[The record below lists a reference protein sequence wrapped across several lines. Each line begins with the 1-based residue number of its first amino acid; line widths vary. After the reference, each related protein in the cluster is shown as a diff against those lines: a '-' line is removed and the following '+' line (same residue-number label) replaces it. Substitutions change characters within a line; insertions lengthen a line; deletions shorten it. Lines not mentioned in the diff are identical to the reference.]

1 MLTATSDTHNPVE
14 SPRHTTG
21 VYVLMTAAY
30 NEEQNIGRTIESV
43 LAQSVLPKRWVIV
56 SDGSTDQTDEI
67 VKKYAEGHSFIS
79 FLRVSRP
86 PGRSFGSKVAAL
98 QAGYKLFDG
107 VAYDFIGN
115 LDADVTIGP
124 DYYECLIG
132 NLQDSPALGI
142 AGGYVCEEK
151 EGRFEDRR
159 SNRVYSVA
167 HAGQLVRLECY
178 EAIHGYAVLEYG
190 GEDWHAQISA
200 KMSGWDSQSFPDLKI
215 FHHRHTGQ
223 ADNLLRHKFRQGRM
237 DYGFGSF
244 LPFEIVKCI
253 ERFPEKPVIA
263 GSLSRICGFLW
274 SWISR
279 EKRPVSAE
287 FVAFLRSDQ
296 KQKLRSLIP
305 GLAKHTQPIR
315 NR

>member
-1 MLTATSDTHNPVE
+1 MLTATSDTHSPVE
-14 SPRHTTG
+14 SLHHRTG
-21 VYVLMTAAY
+21 EYVLMTAAY
-30 NEEQNIGRTIESV
+30 NEELNIARTIESV
-43 LAQSVLPKRWVIV
+43 LAQKVLPKRWVIV
-56 SDGSTDQTDEI
+56 SDGSTDRTDEI
-67 VKKYAEGHSFIS
+67 VKKYAEAHDFIS
-79 FLRVSRP
+79 YLRVSRP

-132 NLQDSPALGI
+132 SIQNSPKLGI
-142 AGGYVCEEK
+142 AGGFVCEEK
-151 EGRFEDRR
+151 GGRFESRR

-167 HAGQLVRLECY
+167 HAGQLVRHECY

-200 KMSGWDSQSFPDLKI
+200 KMTGWDSQSFPDLRI

-263 GSLSRICGFLW
+263 GSLSRMCGFLW

-287 FVAFLRSDQ
+287 FVTFLQSDQ
-296 KQKLRSLIP
+296 KQRLRSLIP
-305 GLAKHTQPIR
+305 GMTKRSEPIR

>member
-1 MLTATSDTHNPVE
+1 MLIATSDTHSPVE
-14 SPRHTTG
+14 NPRQPTG

-30 NEEQNIGRTIESV
+30 NEELHIGRTIESV
-43 LAQSVLPKRWVIV
+43 LAQSLLPIRWVIV
-56 SDGSTDQTDEI
+56 SDGSSDRTDEI

-79 FLRVSRP
+79 YLRVSRP
-86 PGRSFGSKVAAL
+86 SGRSFGSKVAAL
-98 QAGYKLFDG
+98 QAGCKLFDG

-115 LDADVTIGP
+115 LDADVTVGP
-124 DYYECLIG
+124 DYYESLIG
-132 NLQDSPALGI
+132 TFQDSPKLGI

-151 EGRFEDRR
+151 EGRFESRR

-167 HAGQLVRLECY
+167 HAGQLVRRECY

-223 ADNLLRHKFRQGRM
+223 AENLLRHKFRQGRM

-253 ERFPEKPVIA
+253 ERFPEKPAVA

-274 SWISR
+274 SWITR

-287 FVAFLRSDQ
+287 FVAFLQSGQ

-305 GLAKHTQPIR
+305 CLAKQPESIR